1 MLIASRFYT
10 CAAGNTFL
18 GCCKSDPC
26 QSDGCPDGSL
36 EPAYVNRGDQMSA
49 YQVTGGSTT
58 ASATAIVTASPNPQ
72 VSQVSGGGKSNVA
85 VIAGA
90 AGGGGLVLA
99 IIIALVVFCMCR
111 RRKAKKAR
119 ADASMDRHSFIPAE
133 KAERDKL
140 VSSPEG
146 KYSCRPEFALLTICS
161 GI

>member
-26 QSDGCPDGSL
+26 QSNGCPDGAL

-58 ASATAIVTASPNPQ
+58 ASATATVTASASPSPP
-72 VSQVSGGGKSNVA
+72 VSSGGKSNVA
-85 VIAGA
+85 IIACA

-99 IIIALVVFCMCR
+99 IIIAFVVFCMCR
-111 RRKAKKAR
+111 RRKANKAR
-119 ADASMDRHSFIPAE
+119 ADANMHRHSFIPAE

-146 KYSCRPEFALLTICS
+146 KYFCRPEFALLTICS